1 MVIVRTVVGVP
12 LAWGLSWMIRTEL
25 YGVQPWD
32 WMTTAAAALMLCG
45 VSALAGLVPARRA
58 TSIDPIQALRTE

>member
-1 MVIVRTVVGVP
+1 VVGVP
-12 LAWGLSWMIRTEL
+12 LAWGLSWMI

-32 WMTTAAAALMLCG
+32 WMTTAAAALVLCG